1 MSLTA
6 LPGPQGLGQTL
17 RQGTPGDFQ
26 LTREQTD
33 TPSPQ
38 PHTWVSRRGKPST
51 VPDVPPDPPGAS
63 HRPQSDGDTGRTA
76 RFGETHG

>member
-26 LTREQTD
+26 VTREQTD